1 MGQIAK
7 KIKENPLAW
16 TVQAV
21 GLLVVIANVWI
32 ALKLA
37 PVAKDIDSVTT
48 RVTAIELRNTKA
60 DPLISDYI
68 ITKTELVGVKEDVSE
83 IKSDVKDIKNFLNV
97 R

>member
-1 MGQIAK
+1 MEQITK
-7 KIKENPLAW
+7 KIRENPLAW

-37 PVAKDIDSVTT
+37 PVAKDIDSVAT

-68 ITKTELVGVKEDVSE
+68 VTKTELVGVKEDVLE

>member
-1 MGQIAK
+1 MVDIQK

-16 TVQAV
+16 LIQAV
-21 GLLVVIANVWI
+21 GLLVVVANIWI
-32 ALKLA
+32 ATKLA
-37 PVAKDIDSVTT
+37 PVAKDLDTVST

-68 ITKTELVGVKEDVSE
+68 ITKTELIGVKEDLTE
-83 IKSDVKDIKNFLNV
+83 IKEDLKDIKRFLNV